1 MAITNVIGEQEL
13 EFRTCIGA
21 FGDCISLTKYYKAS
35 QLENAVVTTIGT
47 KQTFLLEF
55 TRDGLKKM
63 NNAEDA
69 ITVLVIIK
77 NKKAVDGKG
86 FAAIEYRS

>member
-13 EFRTCIGA
+13 EFRTCIVA
-21 FGDCISLTKYYKAS
+21 FEDCISLTKYYKAS

-55 TRDGLKKM
+55 TRDGLQKI
-63 NNAEDA
+63 NHAEDV

>member
-1 MAITNVIGEQEL
+1 M
-13 EFRTCIGA
+13 
-21 FGDCISLTKYYKAS
+21 
-35 QLENAVVTTIGT
+35 

-55 TRDGLKKM
+55 TRDSLQKI
-63 NNAEDA
+63 NHAEDA